1 MKKKKH
7 MRNGKKKRKKTRKEW
22 KKNAKT
28 KYIRKI
34 TIISPHARFRVLLIK

>member
-1 MKKKKH
+1 V
-7 MRNGKKKRKKTRKEW
+7 RNGKKKRKKTRKEW

-34 TIISPHARFRVLLIK
+34 TIISPQRVLEYC

>member
-1 MKKKKH
+1 MKKKACEEW
-7 MRNGKKKRKKTRKEW
+7 KKKRKKTRKEW

-34 TIISPHARFRVLLIK
+34 TIISPQRVLEYC

>member
-1 MKKKKH
+1 ME
-7 MRNGKKKRKKTRKEW
+7 KKRKKTRKEW

-34 TIISPHARFRVLLIK
+34 TIISPQRVLEYC

>member
-1 MKKKKH
+1 MKKKKACEEW
-7 MRNGKKKRKKTRKEW
+7 KKKRKKTRKEW

-34 TIISPHARFRVLLIK
+34 TIISPQRVLEYC